1 MSTTDAQVPP
11 DIAAALRRIGPV
23 VDVANTRPL
32 YEKLFAAQREPYPNV
47 TVARDVSYGADPLNT
62 FDIFA
67 PQSAPTAARTV
78 VFYLHGGGFER
89 GDKRMPGT
97 PFYDNLMLWLARQGM
112 VGVNMNYRLAP
123 KHTWPAVE
131 EDMAAAIAWVQAH
144 IAQFGGNPE
153 RIVLWGESA
162 GASLIAGY
170 LGDPQFHGQ
179 RGQGVSGAVLNSGI
193 YELLRPHPYFASEL
207 AQTRSRSRIASM
219 AALTIPLFVSCT
231 EIDLPA
237 AISQAEKV
245 RSTRQAAGQPTT
257 YAMFRDHSHISQNYS
272 IGTADTSVSG
282 PILEFIRQ
290 LWAPD
295 SIIATR

>member
-1 MSTTDAQVPP
+1 MSIATAQVPP

-47 TVARDVSYGADPLNT
+47 TVARDTSYGTDPLNT

-89 GDKRMPGT
+89 GDKRMAGT

-123 KHTWPAVE
+123 EDTWPAAE
-131 EDMAAAIAWVQAH
+131 EDMAAAISWVQAH
-144 IAQFGGNPE
+144 IGRFGGNPD

-162 GASLIAGY
+162 GAALIAGY
-170 LGDPQFHGQ
+170 LVDPQFHGPA
-179 RGQGVSGAVLNSGI
+179 GHGVSGAVLNSGI

-207 AQTRSRSRIASM
+207 AQTRSRSRITAM
-219 AALTIPLFVSCT
+219 AALRVPLFVSCT

-237 AISQAEKV
+237 AMSQAEKV
-245 RSTRQAAGQPTT
+245 SSARRAAGQPTT

-282 PILEFIRQ
+282 PILEFIHR
-290 LWAPD
+290 LE
-295 SIIATR
+295 

>member
-1 MSTTDAQVPP
+1 MSTAAAQVPP
-11 DIAAALRRIGPV
+11 DIAAALRRIGPI

-32 YEKLFAAQREPYPNV
+32 YEPLFAAQREPYPNV
-47 TVARDVSYGADPLNT
+47 TVARDVSYSADPLNT

-67 PQSAPTAARTV
+67 PQSAPKVPRTV

-89 GDKRMPGT
+89 GDKRMPGS
-97 PFYDNLMLWLARQGM
+97 PFYDNLMLWLAQHGM

-123 KHTWPAVE
+123 KHTWPAAE
-131 EDMAAAIAWVQAH
+131 EDMAAAVGWVQAH
-144 IAQFGGNPE
+144 IAQFGGNPD

-162 GASLIAGY
+162 GACLIAGY
-170 LGDPQFHGQ
+170 LVDPQFHGP
-179 RGQGVSGAVLNSGI
+179 RGHGVTGAVLNSGI

-245 RSTRQAAGQPTT
+245 SAARRAAGHPST
-257 YAMFRDHSHISQNYS
+257 YAMFSDHSHISQNYS
-272 IGTADTSVSG
+272 IGTADTSVSA
-282 PILEFIRQ
+282 PILEFIRE
-290 LWAPD
+290 LE
-295 SIIATR
+295 

>member
-1 MSTTDAQVPP
+1 
-11 DIAAALRRIGPV
+11 
-23 VDVANTRPL
+23 
-32 YEKLFAAQREPYPNV
+32 
-47 TVARDVSYGADPLNT
+47 
-62 FDIFA
+62 
-67 PQSAPTAARTV
+67 

-97 PFYDNLMLWLARQGM
+97 PFYDNLMLWLAQHGM

-123 KHTWPAVE
+123 KHTWPAAE
-131 EDMAAAIAWVQAH
+131 EDMAAAVGWVQGH
-144 IAQFGGNPE
+144 IGQFGGNPD

-162 GASLIAGY
+162 GACLIAGY
-170 LGDPQFHGQ
+170 LVDRQFHGP
-179 RGQGVSGAVLNSGI
+179 RGHGVTSAVLNSGI
-193 YELLRPHPYFASEL
+193 YELLRPHPYFAGEL

-245 RSTRQAAGQPTT
+245 ISARRAAGHPST

-272 IGTADTSVSG
+272 IGTADTSVSA
-282 PILEFIRQ
+282 PILDFIHQ
-290 LWAPD
+290 LE
-295 SIIATR
+295 